1 MTLFMSAYLTPT
13 LTSAALHPLFQLM
26 RERGLSPDELPELAQ
41 DWGNSQ
47 QQFPVP
53 VFDRIIEQAGQSL
66 KTPAIGVMMGSRL
79 DWRRFRLLAY
89 LLSECRTG
97 RDALSQLRRYYPL
110 ISDSHPPDVFIGQQA
125 VKVVFY
131 VSDGTPHARQTR
143 AELVAAG
150 IHDVGSRLGSGF
162 YNITGIGFQQPPPH
176 YREQLDRYFGVPV
189 RYGESCN
196 WISFSSDYLDKSMKK
211 AMPFLETM
219 LEGAEVPWRSEDT
232 ERPFSRKLRHILY
245 YWPTCLPMTKEAVA
259 DLLGTSARTLTR
271 RLQEEGSQFS
281 ELSKHCRLVRAA
293 AALKRTSKDVQQLAN
308 ELGFSDRRGFERAFK
323 QWTGQTPAA
332 FRRQWRNQAVAAVS
346 SMSAL
351 ESNMGFY

>member
-1 MTLFMSAYLTPT
+1 MSAYLTPT

-26 RERGLSPDELPELAQ
+26 RERGLNPDELPELAK
-41 DWGNSQ
+41 DWGSSQ
-47 QQFPVP
+47 LQFPVP
-53 VFDRIIEQAGQSL
+53 VFDRIVEQAGQFL

-110 ISDSHPPDVFIGQQA
+110 ISDSHSPDVFIGQQA

-131 VSDGTPHARQTR
+131 VSEGGAQARQTR

-150 IHDVGSRLGSGF
+150 IHDVGSRLGNGF
-162 YNITGIGFQQPPPH
+162 YNITGIGFQQQPPQ
-176 YREQLDRYFGVPV
+176 YRDQLDRYFGVPV

-211 AMPFLETM
+211 AMPFLEAM

-346 SMSAL
+346 SLSPL
-351 ESNMGFY
+351 ESNIGFY

>member
-1 MTLFMSAYLTPT
+1 MTMPMSTYLTPT
-13 LTSAALHPLFQLM
+13 LTSAALHPLFSLM
-26 RERGLSPDELPELAQ
+26 RDRGLNPDELPELAS
-41 DWGNSQ
+41 DWGNNQ
-47 QQFPVP
+47 LQFPVP
-53 VFDRIIEQAGQSL
+53 VFDRILEQAANAL
-66 KTPAIGVMMGSRL
+66 KLPAIGVQLGSHL

-110 ISDSHPPDVFIGQQA
+110 ISESNPPDVFIGQQS

-131 VSDGTPHARQTR
+131 VSDGSLQNRQTR

-150 IHDVGSRLGSGF
+150 IHDVGSRLGDSF
-162 YNITGIGFQQPPPH
+162 YKITGIGFQQSAPA
-176 YREQLDRYFGVPV
+176 YRDQLDRYFGVPV
-189 RYGESCN
+189 RFGEACN
-196 WISFSSDYLDKSMKK
+196 WISFSSEHLDKSMKK
-211 AMPFLETM
+211 AAPFLESM
-219 LEGAEVPWRSEDT
+219 LEGAEVPWKTEDT

-332 FRRQWRNQAVAAVS
+332 FRRQWRNQGSAVTS
-346 SMSAL
+346 HAL
-351 ESNMGFY
+351 EANMSYY

>member
-1 MTLFMSAYLTPT
+1 MSAYLTPT
-13 LTSAALHPLFQLM
+13 LTSAALYPLLQLL
-26 RERGLSPDELPELAQ
+26 RERGMTPDELSEF
-41 DWGNSQ
+41 SQ
-47 QQFPVP
+47 EWASDNLHLPVQ
-53 VFDRIIEQAGQSL
+53 VFDRVLEQASSAL
-66 KTPAIGVMMGSRL
+66 RDPSIGLLLGSRL

-110 ISDSHPPDVFIGQQA
+110 ISDSHAPDVFIGQHS

-131 VSDGTPHARQTR
+131 VSEGSAEARQTR
-143 AELVAAG
+143 AEMVAAG
-150 IHDVGSRLGSGF
+150 IHNVGSRLGNGF
-162 YNITGIGFQQPPPH
+162 YSITGMGFQQGAPH
-176 YREQLDRYFGVPV
+176 YRDQLERHFGVPV
-189 RYGESCN
+189 RFGEHCN

-211 AMPFLETM
+211 AAPFLATM
-219 LEGAEVPWRSEDT
+219 LEGSELPWMAEDS

-271 RLQEEGSQFS
+271 RLQEEGCQFS
-281 ELSKHCRLVRAA
+281 ELSKHCRLIRAA

-332 FRRQWRNQAVAAVS
+332 YRRQWRSQGAGISA
-346 SMSAL
+346 MSL
-351 ESNMGFY
+351 MDSLGSFY